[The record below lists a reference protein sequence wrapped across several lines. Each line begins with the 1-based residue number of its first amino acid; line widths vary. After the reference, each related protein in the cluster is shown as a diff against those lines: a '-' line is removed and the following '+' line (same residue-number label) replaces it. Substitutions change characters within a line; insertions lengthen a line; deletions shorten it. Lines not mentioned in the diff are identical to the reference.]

1 MTINSHKGI
10 YRCLK
15 MFLRE
20 KTVRD
25 NMESKTALLK
35 YVIRFGV
42 ITIICL
48 QVGET
53 KQRICS

>member
-20 KTVRD
+20 KTVREIT
-25 NMESKTALLK
+25 ESKIALLL
-35 YVIRFGV
+35 YVIRFGI
-42 ITIICL
+42 ITLIFIY
-48 QVGET
+48 
-53 KQRICS
+53 K